1 MTLWPD
7 FQTATTMPTTES
19 AKLGRKLSLVIMTSV
34 LVVFAVIFGLL
45 GSFVLWTADEV
56 DEDALDR
63 QSRRVAYFVRGQLD
77 AIPYDQQSI
86 TIWDDMLV
94 ALRDNDE
101 RWLHINVG
109 KWTFD
114 YFGHDESYILAGDQ
128 PVYASVGGEDTDPDT
143 YERRRD
149 QTLGLVEQLR
159 GLTSAGYV
167 DVPPFTSDFVLIDG
181 KPAIISVSPIVSDTG
196 NIQQQAGR
204 EPLLVSVVH
213 LDSDYELRLIQRYQL
228 EAGHFTSRPGGTALG
243 TLPVTNRAGRIVT
256 FYEWQP
262 YRPGETLMQRTTPA
276 LAGAF
281 IIILIVVIALLAVL
295 WRSSSALESKSA
307 EAERQASIDLLTGL
321 PNRLN
326 FDRQFEHR
334 LSVLALRDPPL
345 ALMMLDLDRFKQVN
359 DTLGHHAGDELI
371 RAVGE
376 RLAGILGPTDVLAR
390 LGGDEFAIL
399 HICHAGSV
407 EVSALAQRIVDAI
420 ARPFRVQ
427 GTDAFVGVSI
437 GIVIT
442 GAGIL
447 DSRELSRKADIALYE
462 AKSGGRN
469 RAAIYEQSMDE
480 LVQGRHVIEAELREA
495 LRAPG
500 QLWVA
505 FQPLCGRDDGQIIG
519 AEALLR
525 WTHPTL
531 GVVAP
536 LQFIAIAESTGLIEQ
551 LGEFVLRRAAQFGA
565 RWPHRTIAVNISP
578 AQLRNPTFPERVFAI
593 LDETG
598 MEPSDLE
605 MEITEGILLDDESTV
620 ARAIHK
626 FRQAGISIALDD
638 FGTGYSSLNYLKRY
652 PVDRIKID
660 RSFVSQL
667 TNADG
672 TEAIIQAMVTLAHAL
687 GIEVTAE
694 GVETEVQYRI
704 LAAKGCNTFQ
714 GYLFSPPLTVGD
726 MTALLT
732 GAQTEVPEVA

>member
-1 MTLWPD
+1 
-7 FQTATTMPTTES
+7 MPNTES

-34 LVVFAVIFGLL
+34 LVVFAIILGVL

-56 DEDALDR
+56 DQAALDR
-63 QSRRVAYFVRGQLD
+63 QGKRVAYFVRGQLD
-77 AIPYDQQSI
+77 TAPYDQESV
-86 TIWDDMLV
+86 TIWDDALI
-94 ALRDNDE
+94 ALRDNDR
-101 RWLHINVG
+101 RWLQSNIG
-109 KWTFD
+109 TWTYD
-114 YFGHDESYILAGDQ
+114 YFGHDESYILSGEKVAF
-128 PVYASVGGEDTDPDT
+128 ASINGRPAAPDS
-143 YERRRD
+143 YEQRRTTAQR
-149 QTLGLVEQLR
+149 LVDELR
-159 GLTSAGYV
+159 ERTSAGYV
-167 DVPPFTSDFVLIDG
+167 DAPPHASDFVLIGDG
-181 KPAIISVSPIVSDTG
+181 PAILSVSPIVSESG

-204 EPLLVSVVH
+204 EPLLVSIVH
-213 LDSDYELRLIQRYQL
+213 LDIDYELRLIERYQL
-228 EAGHFTSRPGGTALG
+228 EAGHFISRPGGEAVA
-243 TLPVTNRAGRIVT
+243 TLPVTNRSGRIVT
-256 FYEWQP
+256 FYEWDP
-262 YRPGETLMQRTTPA
+262 YRPGQTLMQRTTPA
-276 LAGAF
+276 LAAAF
-281 IIILIVVIALLAVL
+281 VVVLVVVIALLAVL

-307 EAERQASIDLLTGL
+307 EAELQASIDALTGL

-326 FDRQFEHR
+326 FERQFEYR
-334 LSVLALRDPPL
+334 LSSLALRDPPL

-376 RLAGILGPTDVLAR
+376 RLAEILGPTDILAR

-399 HICHAGSV
+399 HVCHAGSI
-407 EVSALAQRIVDAI
+407 EVSALAERIVDAI
-420 ARPFRVQ
+420 SRPFRVQ

-442 GAGIL
+442 GTGQL

-462 AKSGGRN
+462 AKSAGRN
-469 RAAIYEQSMDE
+469 RAAIYQQSMDE
-480 LVQGRHVIEAELREA
+480 LVQSRHVIEAELREA
-495 LRAPG
+495 LRTPG

-505 FQPLCGRDDGQIIG
+505 FQPLCGRGGDIVG
-519 AEALLR
+519 AEALVR

-531 GVVAP
+531 GDIPP

-551 LGEFVLRRAAQFGA
+551 VGEFVLRRAAQFGA
-565 RWPHRTIAVNISP
+565 RWPGRTMAVNISP
-578 AQLRNPTFPERVFAI
+578 AQLRNPTFTERVFGI
-593 LDETG
+593 LEETG

-626 FRQAGISIALDD
+626 FRKAGISIALDD

-667 TNADG
+667 SNADG
-672 TEAIIQAMVTLAHAL
+672 TEAIVQAMVTLAHAL

-694 GVETEVQYRI
+694 GVETEAQYRL

-714 GYLFSPPLTVGD
+714 GYLFSPPLAVGD

-732 GAQTEVPEVA
+732 EAVDGKVSEVA